1 MLTEANPRPWQILV
15 VQCAAA
21 HAMQRAREM
30 SLIFHPNLRKTP
42 EKIAVP
48 SDEIVLKGSLRRTV
62 ILVHGLTGTPNEMRY
77 LAFTL
82 NKRGYSVCCPQLA
95 NHGQSLHVLKHTT
108 WEELY
113 ASLRQVFLKALETGD
128 QVFVAGLSMS
138 ALFVLLLAEE
148 FGSRLAGG
156 VCYSPTLFFD
166 GWNVP
171 WYNRLLPIASYT
183 PLKYSVYFKEGP
195 PYGIKNERM
204 RGMVHRF
211 YSKARI
217 GDMDGV
223 AKFGYAFFPVSLFRQ
238 LQRLA
243 DKVTPLLGSVTIPML
258 LIHPEEDDT
267 ASVRN
272 SEIIYE
278 GISSEVKKLV
288 ILKDS
293 YHVITADQEREAVG
307 RETLDFLEAI

>member
-1 MLTEANPRPWQILV
+1 
-15 VQCAAA
+15 
-21 HAMQRAREM
+21 MQRAREM

-156 VCYSPTLFFD
+156 VCYSPTLFST
-166 GWNVP
+166 GGMCP
-171 WYNRLLPIASYT
+171 GTNRLLPIASYT

-195 PYGIKNERM
+195 PYGIKNEANARDGPPILQQGAD
-204 RGMVHRF
+204 RGHRW
-211 YSKARI
+211 
-217 GDMDGV
+217 
-223 AKFGYAFFPVSLFRQ
+223 
-238 LQRLA
+238 
-243 DKVTPLLGSVTIPML
+243 
-258 LIHPEEDDT
+258 
-267 ASVRN
+267 
-272 SEIIYE
+272 
-278 GISSEVKKLV
+278 
-288 ILKDS
+288 
-293 YHVITADQEREAVG
+293 G
-307 RETLDFLEAI
+307 REVRVCLLPGLALQAAPEAGGQGHAAPRPRDDPDAADPSRGG